1 MDKYDF
7 MKAQAHTKR
16 LKSQTVYTQTHKDGL
31 AAIGAPQRDH
41 VAAAVLTV
49 VFRGYRKKND
59 SAYTILACALDLLES
74 YEYERQPTWARI
86 NIMSRQRERK
96 LKRPVPKVR

>member
-1 MDKYDF
+1 MDKFDF

-16 LKSQTVYTQTHKDGL
+16 LKSQAVYTQTHKDGL

-59 SAYTILACALDLLES
+59 TANTILACALDLLES
-74 YEYERQPTWARI
+74 YDYEREATWARI
-86 NIMSRQRERK
+86 TVMSRQRARK
-96 LKRPVPKVR
+96 LKRPVPKAK